1 MKELYAAIR
10 QAFWD
15 YNTEDVIHGLECAL
29 EQGEAPVALVHFL
42 TEQLTEIGEQF
53 SRGELFLPDMMMAGD
68 VMESA
73 MALLRPLLES
83 TAVGA
88 ASLGKVLLGTVK
100 GDIHDIG
107 KNMVKIM
114 LSASGFQVIDL
125 GIDVSTEQFFNAAI
139 QENPDI
145 IALSSCMT
153 TTIPS
158 MQDTLDMLT
167 DRGLHKKI
175 KIVVG
180 GGSMNTALAEKLGN
194 CIYGGRD
201 AFEAARTCR
210 NLMEQEQVGGMRG

>member
-1 MKELYAAIR
+1 MKELYAGIR
-10 QAFWD
+10 QAFWE
-15 YNTEDVIHGLECAL
+15 YEPEAALHGLQQAL
-29 EQGEAPVALVHFL
+29 KQEEEPTALVQFL
-42 TEQLTEIGEQF
+42 SEQLTEIGEQF

-68 VMESA
+68 VMESC
-73 MALLRPLLES
+73 MGLLRPLLES
-83 TAVGA
+83 KGA
-88 ASLGKVLLGTVK
+88 GNASLGKVLLGTVK

-107 KNMVKIM
+107 KNMVKTM

-125 GIDVSTEQFFNAAI
+125 GTDVSTEQFFNAAM
-139 QENPDI
+139 QEKPDI

-158 MQDTLDMLT
+158 MQDTLDMFT
-167 DRGLHKKI
+167 DRDLHKSF

-180 GGSMNTALAEKLGN
+180 GGSMNQELVERLGH

-210 NLMEQEQVGGMRG
+210 NLMENDQIGGMRQ